1 MLLNKE
7 AEKDEIKIKD
17 LINWSEF
24 TKNLY
29 KIINDEKSEEP
40 FDLEK
45 DVGDF
50 FSRGK
55 IMDLNDDEYSI
66 NGKNFATIFPRGECL
81 NVYRYYL

>member
-1 MLLNKE
+1 M
-7 AEKDEIKIKD
+7 
-17 LINWSEF
+17 SEF
-24 TKNLY
+24 TKYLY
-29 KIINDEKSEEP
+29 KIISDEKSEEP

-55 IMDLNDDEYSI
+55 VMDLNDDQFCI

-81 NVYRYYL
+81 NVYRYYT